1 MSVRINRASLEAL
14 LAEYAEKKVEALGEQ
29 FVHDARGRSSRR
41 TGRLADSIEAGPPE
55 HERHA
60 VRCTIRVGE
69 EYGRYQDEGTGIFG
83 PHGERITATRPGG
96 VLVFDWPAAGG
107 TVFARSTAGAPG
119 TRFWS
124 DTIDDWSRIVRQVA
138 A

>member
-1 MSVRINRASLEAL
+1 MSVRINRASLDAL
-14 LAEYAEKKVEALGEQ
+14 LADYAEKKAVELGDQ
-29 FVHDARGRSSRR
+29 FVGDARGRSSRR
-41 TGRLADSIEAGPPE
+41 TGRLADSIEAGAPE

-60 VRCTIRVGE
+60 VRVTIEVGE

-119 TRFWS
+119 THFWS
-124 DTIDDWSRIVRQVA
+124 LTVDDWSNIVRAVA